1 MMDGATT
8 TPTLAPSSARR
19 RWWASARTSFFWMV
33 IVAFAVRFGYIVIGN
48 TYTFRSNKQFLAVQA
63 NEKNFDFGFEMGRI
77 GRSLAQ
83 GQGFSSP
90 FNETTGPTA
99 WEPPLYP
106 FLIACVFR
114 VFGIYSRTSALVL
127 LSLNSIFSALTC
139 IPIFL
144 IAKKCFDERVAV
156 WTSWTWAL
164 LPSVIFWCTRW
175 VWETS
180 LAALVMAIIFW
191 LTLTM
196 EGNDGVKPWLQFGL
210 LWSVAALT
218 NTALLSFL
226 PVSGLWVWYHRAR
239 LGKRSLARVLLA
251 SLIFVV
257 CIAPWLMR
265 NHRRFGQFVFIR
277 SNFGAE
283 LRLGNGPGADGTWM
297 DYLHPTKNV
306 FEMRRYR
313 QLGETAYV
321 AERKR
326 EALAYIREDY
336 VRFARL
342 SAMRFI
348 YYWGGVPKAAD
359 NPVLGMFRNSLFL
372 ASSVLAFWGLCRAL
386 RKRKP
391 GAWLFFLLV
400 LFYPLAYYF
409 VFPHPRYRHP
419 IEPELGILM
428 LYVISEAGGRASRRA
443 DADAGMLAVQSGLLP
458 DRSKKRTVANLRHA

>member
-1 MMDGATT
+1 MVDATT
-8 TPTLAPSSARR
+8 TPTPAVLSARR
-19 RWWASARTSFFWMV
+19 RWWADARTSFFWMV
-33 IVAFAVRFGYIVIGN
+33 IIAFGVRFGYIVIGH
-48 TYTFRSNKQFLAVQA
+48 TYRFHSNKQTLAIQV
-63 NEKNFDFGFEMGRI
+63 NEKDFDFGFEMGRI

-83 GQGFSSP
+83 GQGFANP

-106 FLIACVFR
+106 SLIADVFR
-114 VFGIYSRTSALVL
+114 VFGIYSRASALAL
-127 LSLNSIFSALTC
+127 LGLNSIFSALTC

-180 LAALVMAIIFW
+180 LAALLLAVIFW

-196 EGNDGVKPWLQFGL
+196 DEQDGFKPWLQFGL
-210 LWSVAALT
+210 LWGVAALT

-226 PVSGLWVWYHRAR
+226 PVSGLWIWQHRAN
-239 LGKRSLARVLLA
+239 LGKRSLGGVILA
-251 SLIFVV
+251 SVV
-257 CIAPWLMR
+257 FAACITPWLVR
-265 NHRRFGQFVFIR
+265 NHRTFGQFVFIR

-306 FEMRRYR
+306 FEMRHY
-313 QLGETAYV
+313 QELGELAYV

-326 EALAYIREDY
+326 EALAYIRDDY
-336 VRFARL
+336 ARFASL
-342 SAMRFI
+342 SLKRFI
-348 YYWGGVPKAAD
+348 YFWSGLPKPSG
-359 NPVLGMFRNSLFL
+359 NPVLSFFRNSLFL
-372 ASSVLAFWGLCRAL
+372 ASSVLAFWGLGRAL
-386 RKRKP
+386 RKHQP
-391 GAWLFFLLV
+391 GAWLFFWLV
-400 LFYPLAYYF
+400 LSYPLIYYF
-409 VFPHPRYRHP
+409 LFPHPRYRHP

-428 LYVISEAGGRASRRA
+428 LYVISEVEGRGRSRNEISL
-443 DADAGMLAVQSGLLP
+443 G
-458 DRSKKRTVANLRHA
+458 RSSKIG